1 VPATDSPADL
11 SGNLLGDY
19 LRARRDLVRPE
30 EVGLPTGGQ
39 RRVPGLRREEVAM
52 LAGISS
58 DYYLRLE
65 QGRDRS
71 PSVQVL
77 DALARVLLL
86 DEPARTYLAGL
97 AGPRAR
103 AVPRQRRE
111 TVSTP
116 ILQLLDTVGVPALI
130 ESRYFDV
137 LAVNAH
143 ALAISPRLTPG
154 SNRIRSIFLDEDE
167 RAMHPDVE
175 RSAASMVAGF
185 RQSVGTAI
193 DDPRCVQMVGE
204 LSLGSEQFRQL
215 WARHDVKV
223 PEGGSIRMI
232 HPEVGELTVRKEKL
246 VIPNTDGQLF
256 VMYHAEPGSTSAE
269 SLALLGSLS
278 RTGGRAASEA
288 SG

>member
-1 VPATDSPADL
+1 VPATDSTD
-11 SGNLLGDY
+11 NLLGDY

-30 EVGLPTGGQ
+30 DVGLRTGGQ
-39 RRVPGLRREEVAM
+39 RRVPGLRREEVAL

-71 PSVQVL
+71 PSIQVL

-86 DEPARTYLAGL
+86 DEPARAYLAGL
-97 AGPRAR
+97 AGPRSR
-103 AVPRQRRE
+103 AVPRKRRE

-116 ILQLLDTVGVPALI
+116 ILQLLDAVGVPAMV
-130 ESRYFDV
+130 ENRYFDV

-143 ALAISPRLTPG
+143 ALAISPRLVPG
-154 SNRIRSIFLDEDE
+154 SNRIRSIFLDEAE
-167 RAMHPDVE
+167 RAMHPDLD
-175 RSAASMVAGF
+175 RSAANMVAGF
-185 RQSVGTAI
+185 RQSVGTAV
-193 DDPRCVQMVGE
+193 DDSRCVQLVGE

-232 HPEVGELTVRKEKL
+232 HPEVGELTLRKEKL
-246 VIPNTDGQLF
+246 LIPATDGQLF
-256 VMYHAEPGSTSAE
+256 VMYHAEPGSKSAE
-269 SLALLGSLS
+269 SLALLGSL
-278 RTGGRAASEA
+278 AASA
-288 SG
+288 AR